1 MKKLILLI
9 VLFWSLFAAGSE
21 TANGQERR
29 LSSTP
34 KAFQTF
40 YAKFRSAM
48 IKDDKRAVA
57 SLTLFPFIYGFD
69 TGDEGTLSK
78 AQFIKRFDR
87 FFGKN
92 KKLFAQKNPQLSS
105 EAGNYDLTDE
115 YATHFIFEKKGA
127 SYKFTAR
134 IVEP

>member
-21 TANGQERR
+21 TANAQERR

-57 SLTLFPFIYGFD
+57 SLTRFPFI
-69 TGDEGTLSK
+69 
-78 AQFIKRFDR
+78 
-87 FFGKN
+87 
-92 KKLFAQKNPQLSS
+92 
-105 EAGNYDLTDE
+105 
-115 YATHFIFEKKGA
+115 
-127 SYKFTAR
+127 
-134 IVEP
+134 